1 LIRAGGWADTARTVI
16 FVTRRPAPP
25 LDAHIDAIWLFH
37 CAARPFTLERVLP
50 TGGAQLI
57 VNLTEDQTRT
67 YDAATGRR
75 RELPGSTMGGV
86 NTRFQIIDT
95 AEQEHVAGVAFR
107 PGGTTAFFPT
117 PASVL
122 TDIDAPL
129 DTLWGARATA
139 RLREQLLE
147 ATTPEAALDVL
158 EWTLRAAYL
167 GRARHPAVAFA
178 LDAFTRRPDIGRV
191 GDVTSAIALSPKRF
205 IERFKTEV
213 GVTPKRYCRL
223 LRFQHAVRRAHTA
236 RVVDWTD
243 VAVACG
249 YFDQAHFIH
258 DFREF
263 SGLTPTAYGAGRTAF
278 QNHVTFLQSD
288 GG

>member
-1 LIRAGGWADTARTVI
+1 ML

-37 CAARPFTLERVLP
+37 CAPRPFALERVLP
-50 TGGAQLI
+50 NGGAQLI
-57 VNLTEDQTRT
+57 VNLKEDQTRT
-67 YDAATGRR
+67 YDAASGRCHAM
-75 RELPGSTMGGV
+75 PGSTIGGV
-86 NTRFQIIDT
+86 ATRFVIIDT
-95 AEQEHVAGVAFR
+95 AEQEHVVGVSFR

-117 PASVL
+117 PAADL

-129 DTLWGARATA
+129 EALWGVRATA
-139 RLREQLLE
+139 RLREQLL
-147 ATTPEAALDVL
+147 AAPSPDAALDVM
-158 EWTLRAAYL
+158 EATLRAAWL

-178 LDAFTRRPDIGRV
+178 LDAFVRRPDIGRV
-191 GDVTSAIALSPKRF
+191 GAVTEAVGLSPKRF
-205 IERFKTEV
+205 IERFKAEV

-223 LRFQHAVRRAHTA
+223 LRFQHAVRRAHA
-236 RVVDWTD
+236 DHAVDWTD
-243 VAVACG
+243 VAAASG

-288 GG
+288 AG